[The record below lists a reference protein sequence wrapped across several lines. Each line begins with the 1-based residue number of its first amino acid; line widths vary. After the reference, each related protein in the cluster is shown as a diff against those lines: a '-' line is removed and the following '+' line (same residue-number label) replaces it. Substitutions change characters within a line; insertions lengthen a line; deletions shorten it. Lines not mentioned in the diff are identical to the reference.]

1 VTKSKQHFGELVLMG
16 RMICINGGFLPFG
29 LEKRPCRIL
38 KNNILNVI
46 RFLVWPNVN
55 DIMTLMTSLF
65 LA

>member
-1 VTKSKQHFGELVLMG
+1 MG